1 MQMRGRVD
9 VRERQGSGREW
20 NANFALG
27 DSRAKLAGTVLRWD
41 ATALLVI
48 LHLRPTFFVCASY
61 GGNVDW
67 RNDAI
72 VRMRETG

>member
-1 MQMRGRVD
+1 MRIQSHQWQNLLQCD
-9 VRERQGSGREW
+9 
-20 NANFALG
+20 LG
-27 DSRAKLAGTVLRWD
+27 GALRWG

-48 LHLRPTFFVCASY
+48 LYLRPTFFVCASY